1 MRRLVAADQS
11 GAGPPHSKELTTCSE
26 LPKVYRT
33 FAAKLTYYPIIVAP
47 RLNHR
52 DLVDYAS
59 MPRIIWIGV
68 AGFAGTLLRYWL
80 SGAVAKR
87 YGETFPYGT
96 LAVNASGCILAGALF
111 YLMYERFLT
120 SPTVRSMVFIGLL
133 GGFTT
138 FSSYGLQTFTLLR
151 DGEVLLALINIAASN
166 VAGLFLVWA
175 GYRLAG
181 LF

>member
-1 MRRLVAADQS
+1 MRV
-11 GAGPPHSKELTTCSE
+11 GN
-26 LPKVYRT
+26 
-33 FAAKLTYYPIIVAP
+33 I
-47 RLNHR
+47 R
-52 DLVDYAS
+52 DLVNYAF
-59 MPRIIWIGV
+59 MPRMIWIGL

-96 LAVNASGCILAGALF
+96 LAVNAFGCLLAGALF
-111 YLMYERFLT
+111 HLMYERFLT

-151 DGEVLLALINIAASN
+151 DGELLLALINIAASN
-166 VAGLFLVWA
+166 VAGLFLVWI

-181 LF
+181 LV

>member
-1 MRRLVAADQS
+1 MPLFPAINRSSYCQTSAKRGLGRLPFCTKS
-11 GAGPPHSKELTTCSE
+11 LK
-26 LPKVYRT
+26 
-33 FAAKLTYYPIIVAP
+33 
-47 RLNHR
+47 HR
-52 DLVDYAS
+52 DLINYAS
-59 MPRIIWIGV
+59 MPRIIWIGL

-96 LAVNASGCILAGALF
+96 LAVNALGCLLAGALF
-111 YLMYERFLT
+111 YLMFERFLA
-120 SPTVRSMVFIGLL
+120 SPTLRSMVFIGLL

-151 DGEVLLALINIAASN
+151 DGEILLALTYIAASN

-181 LF
+181 LV

>member
-1 MRRLVAADQS
+1 M
-11 GAGPPHSKELTTCSE
+11 
-26 LPKVYRT
+26 
-33 FAAKLTYYPIIVAP
+33 IVAP
-47 RLNHR
+47 RLNHC
-52 DLVDYAS
+52 DLLNYAF
-59 MPRIIWIGV
+59 MPRIICIGL

-87 YGETFPYGT
+87 YGETFPNGT
-96 LAVNASGCILAGALF
+96 LAVNASGCLLAGALF

-151 DGEVLLALINIAASN
+151 DGELFFALVSVLASN
-166 VAGLFLVWA
+166 IFCLSLVWL
-175 GYRLAG
+175 GYSLARII
-181 LF
+181 